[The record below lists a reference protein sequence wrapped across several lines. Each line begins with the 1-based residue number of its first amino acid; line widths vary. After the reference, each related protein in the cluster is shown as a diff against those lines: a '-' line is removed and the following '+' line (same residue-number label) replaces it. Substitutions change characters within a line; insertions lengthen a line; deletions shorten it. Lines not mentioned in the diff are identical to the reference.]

1 MLPSAGGS
9 SIRAHCPLPPHRPLP
24 PAPTPGPTFEPGQSG
39 FPAVRGPI
47 IIVQHTEGQV
57 EYHLGVDGGI
67 YQDGKPIKHLANA
80 TIDEIEQSLAE
91 IVVKNHLDP
100 ELFKDD
106 DTQS

>member
-1 MLPSAGGS
+1 
-9 SIRAHCPLPPHRPLP
+9 
-24 PAPTPGPTFEPGQSG
+24 
-39 FPAVRGPI
+39 VRGPI